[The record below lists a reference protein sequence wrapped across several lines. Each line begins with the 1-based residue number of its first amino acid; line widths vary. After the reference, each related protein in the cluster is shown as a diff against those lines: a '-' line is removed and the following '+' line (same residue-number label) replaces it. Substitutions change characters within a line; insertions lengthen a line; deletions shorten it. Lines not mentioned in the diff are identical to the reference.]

1 MNEVEEVAMSLSVP
15 ELTKTTTTRRR
26 RVTTSTSTSPAVP
39 STVTAPRPELTTSF
53 EHLANERPSVHT
65 GHIFQA
71 LLGIAACL
79 ALTGVISQ
87 ARAVPAGSPD
97 APAPA
102 VFVQTD

>member
-1 MNEVEEVAMSLSVP
+1 MSLSVP
-15 ELTKTTTTRRR
+15 ERTKPTTTRRR
-26 RVTTSTSTSPAVP
+26 RVATSTSAAATIP
-39 STVTAPRPELTTSF
+39 STVTATRPELTTSF
-53 EHLANERPSVHT
+53 EHLAQERPSVHT

-79 ALTGVISQ
+79 ALTGVIAQ

-97 APAPA
+97 APAPV

>member
-1 MNEVEEVAMSLSVP
+1 MSLSVP

-26 RVTTSTSTSPAVP
+26 RVVTSTSTTATTP
-39 STVTAPRPELTTSF
+39 STVRAPRPELTTSF
-53 EHLANERPSVHT
+53 EHLAQERPSVHT

-79 ALTGVISQ
+79 ALTGVIAQ

-102 VFVQTD
+102 VFIQTD

>member
-1 MNEVEEVAMSLSVP
+1 MSLSVP

-26 RVTTSTSTSPAVP
+26 RVTTSTSDTAIAL
-39 STVTAPRPELTTSF
+39 STVVTPRPDLTTSF
-53 EHLANERPSVHT
+53 EHLAQERPSVHT

>member
-1 MNEVEEVAMSLSVP
+1 MSLSVP
-15 ELTKTTTTRRR
+15 ELTKTTTIRRR
-26 RVTTSTSTSPAVP
+26 SVTTSTSATATAP
-39 STVTAPRPELTTSF
+39 STVATPRPDLTTSF
-53 EHLANERPSVHT
+53 EHLAQERPSVHT

-87 ARAVPAGSPD
+87 ARTVPAGSPD